1 LSEIY
6 ISKESKISK
15 LLQSKI
21 SYLEGGVSDSFK
33 ESIGVL
39 INYCDSKKGF
49 TLFNDKRYN
58 TLSFISLFRL
68 ELEKILNRSVDDIS
82 EVKNASD
89 SMVSSIL
96 YNIKN
101 EILWEESKW
110 RKKHD
115 KLNSFID
122 FIQTTNMWISSDRN
136 FSINSRVGEINNEL
150 LVIADILVAVQ
161 VITSEVN
168 KSETDNVKICKYCF
182 RVTLSSWNLCCKN
195 HASDTH
201 NDKRTNTAY
210 NRGKRN
216 FNKLG
221 DEEKKCVS
229 LYKALREG
237 LGDEIY
243 FYSKFRGSDY
253 IEGGTLLIDATLH
266 NVIYNIQKDD
276 WSQATIKLVEK
287 HLAQFSNI
295 FEKIKPLLSKSSSY
309 YEFRQNCLS
318 QSILDHEEEPSE
330 HPYWLFQSLKIE
342 NSFRKPR
349 KNSKKS
355 IS

>member
-1 LSEIY
+1 MSNKY
-6 ISKESKISK
+6 ISKEARISK
-15 LLQSKI
+15 LLENKVSH
-21 SYLEGGVSDSFK
+21 LEGDVSDSFK
-33 ESIGVL
+33 ESIWVL
-39 INYCDSKKGF
+39 IKYCDSKKGF

-58 TLSFISLFRL
+58 TLSFFSLFRL

-82 EVKNASD
+82 KEKNASG

-101 EILWEESKW
+101 EILWVESKW

-136 FSINSRVGEINNEL
+136 FSVNSRVGEINNEL
-150 LVIADILVAVQ
+150 LVIADILVGIQ
-161 VITSEVN
+161 TITSEVN
-168 KSETDNVKICKYCF
+168 KSENNNVNICKYCF

-195 HASDTH
+195 HASDTY
-201 NDKRTNTAY
+201 NEKRTNTAY

-221 DEEKKCVS
+221 DDDKKSLS
-229 LYKALREG
+229 LYKALRES
-237 LGDEIY
+237 LGDEVY
-243 FYSKFRGSDY
+243 FYSNFSSSDY
-253 IEGGTLLIDATLH
+253 LEGGTLLIDATLH
-266 NVIYNIQKDD
+266 NAIYNIQKDD
-276 WSQATIKLVEK
+276 WSQETIKLVEK

-295 FEKIKPLLSKSSSY
+295 FEKIKPYLSKSSSY
-309 YEFRQNCLS
+309 YEFRQSCLS

-330 HPYWLFQSLKIE
+330 HPYWLFQALKIE
-342 NSFRKPR
+342 NSFRQPR

-355 IS
+355 IT